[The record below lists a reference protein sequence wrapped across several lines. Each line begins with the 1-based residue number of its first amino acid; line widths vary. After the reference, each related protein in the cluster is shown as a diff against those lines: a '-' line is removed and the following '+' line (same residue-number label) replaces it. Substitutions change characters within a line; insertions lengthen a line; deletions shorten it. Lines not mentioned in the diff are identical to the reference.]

1 MPVDMKMTIT
11 DYKLMDGHSPKLGA
25 VAFDVGKNSDTDGNG
40 SLGIMLSCVDWV
52 RVKLEYFVHGTNT
65 PMSVKGYNTLGDID
79 GLQGVAFLST
89 PKNIYVHTGNT
100 FLQWKNYVG
109 SNFIFGASP
118 DSSGQID
125 ATPLLGQIAWTFSG
139 ASQEFLYT
147 SCVEGA
153 TQDGM
158 ETDDLASMKRR
169 HLSYWLFDGRA
180 YFFYEVEGKPKY
192 DPLGSVTVIK
202 KDSKT
207 GAVLPSAGFTLYK

>member
-1 MPVDMKMTIT
+1 M
-11 DYKLMDGHSPKLGA
+11 
-25 VAFDVGKNSDTDGNG
+25 
-40 SLGIMLSCVDWV
+40 
-52 RVKLEYFVHGTNT
+52 
-65 PMSVKGYNTLGDID
+65 
-79 GLQGVAFLST
+79 
-89 PKNIYVHTGNT
+89 
-100 FLQWKNYVG
+100 G

-169 HLSYWLFDGRA
+169 HLSYCLFDGRA